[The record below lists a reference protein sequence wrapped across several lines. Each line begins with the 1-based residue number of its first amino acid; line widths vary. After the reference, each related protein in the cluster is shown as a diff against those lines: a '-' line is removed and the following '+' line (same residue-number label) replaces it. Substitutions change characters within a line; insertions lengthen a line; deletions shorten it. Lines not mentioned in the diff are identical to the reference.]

1 MTDKE
6 KTKLGLFVSHWRLGE
21 HTQVD
26 KTLNRDGRDERGS
39 KVVSHHSHHSHL
51 ENEETET

>member
-6 KTKLGLFVSHWRLGE
+6 KTKLGLFVSFWRLGE